1 MCMCLII
8 LISSSRSKNTIS
20 LSVYFYKRC
29 KHVVSIGLFCRSQ
42 PFYCLS
48 YGSLELVFWFSPL
61 HTSFILHIFSYNIW
75 GHSVKCLL
83 HSQRLQGV
91 GRLPCMSGK
100 IIKVCW
106 VMCEG
111 LGMEGGRGRAV
122 ARSWLAWGFSQRKLD
137 SAWQT
142 PISRT
147 TVTFFHEDIKGKKDM
162 EPSIKN
168 GSQST
173 NVLCLASLPLTCKW
187 LTQRQSKFDPEAK
200 HACTDRPGEAR
211 FPSVPCDSSPLAVF
225 LKSSGS
231 SFLGHKEL
239 IQIFYITIIYIILLL
254 FWILS

>member
-20 LSVYFYKRC
+20 LYVYFYKRC

-42 PFYCLS
+42 SFYCLS

-61 HTSFILHIFSYNIW
+61 HTSFILYIFFSYNIW
-75 GHSVKCLL
+75 GHSAKCLL

-142 PISRT
+142 PSSRT
-147 TVTFFHEDIKGKKDM
+147 TVTFFHEDIKEKIWNHLSKM
-162 EPSIKN
+162 VRSLLTYFAWPASHLHAS
-168 GSQST
+168 GSHKGRASLIRRQST
-173 NVLCLASLPLTCKW
+173 RVQTGLG
-187 LTQRQSKFDPEAK
+187 K
-200 HACTDRPGEAR
+200 HQVSPVI
-211 FPSVPCDSSPLAVF
+211 PVP
-225 LKSSGS
+225 
-231 SFLGHKEL
+231 
-239 IQIFYITIIYIILLL
+239 
-254 FWILS
+254 